1 MDLREQEA
9 AMQAERDAM
18 LLSHALAQER
28 EQMAREKAKAD
39 EGYEQARQYRKY
51 LEELMVRE
59 KADNSVADGINQA
72 EAEKIFKARDD
83 ALKARED
90 ARSYLMEMVTEGR
103 KQQIADKA
111 AAQLKEKAD
120 DKVYAQKFVD
130 DIKEGFRKDQEEAA
144 IRRRLA
150 EDNNA
155 RLMEQIAERR
165 RLEEAAKQD
174 VYLSD
179 LHMRHIEKQHKERL
193 RQQAGNV
200 RLQFPL
206 KKPDY

>member
-1 MDLREQEA
+1 
-9 AMQAERDAM
+9 M
-18 LLSHALAQER
+18 LLGHALAQER

-39 EGYEQARQYRKY
+39 AGYEQARQYRKY
-51 LEELMVRE
+51 LEELMLRE
-59 KADNSVADGINQA
+59 KADNSVADGINQQ
-72 EAEKIFKARDD
+72 EAEKIWKARDD

-111 AAQLKEKAD
+111 AAQHQEKAND
-120 DKVYAQKFVD
+120 RVYAQKFVE

-144 IRRRLA
+144 VRRRLA
-150 EDNNA
+150 EDNNV
-155 RLMEQIAERR
+155 RLMEQIGERR
-165 RLEEAAKQD
+165 RLEEAAKQE

-193 RQQAGNV
+193 QKQAGNV
-200 RLQFPL
+200 RLNFPL
-206 KKPDY
+206 KRPDY

>member
-1 MDLREQEA
+1 
-9 AMQAERDAM
+9 
-18 LLSHALAQER
+18 
-28 EQMAREKAKAD
+28 
-39 EGYEQARQYRKY
+39 
-51 LEELMVRE
+51 MVTE
-59 KADNSVADGINQA
+59 KADNSEADEINKK
-72 EAEKIFKARDD
+72 EAEKIWKARDD

-103 KQQIADKA
+103 KAQIAHKA
-111 AAQLKEKAD
+111 AMQQKETQD
-120 DKVYAQKFVD
+120 DRLYAQKFVD
-130 DIKEGFRKDQEEAA
+130 DIKEGIRLDQETASVQ
-144 IRRRLA
+144 RRLA

-155 RLMEQIAERR
+155 KLMEQIAERR
-165 RLEEAAKQD
+165 RQAEAAKQE

-179 LHMRHIEKQHKERL
+179 LHMRHIEKQHNERL